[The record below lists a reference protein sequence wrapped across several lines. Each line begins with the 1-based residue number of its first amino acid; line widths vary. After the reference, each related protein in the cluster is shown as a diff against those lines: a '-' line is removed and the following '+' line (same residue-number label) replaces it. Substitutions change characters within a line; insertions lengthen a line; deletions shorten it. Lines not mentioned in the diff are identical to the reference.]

1 MIPIICKTLF
11 FIDANGA
18 GHGSLGGIEKNDI
31 LILIKGA
38 HGFKILEPTDILEIK
53 QGPYNHKKDKI
64 RFQPIDAKK
73 IKLK

>member
-1 MIPIICKTLF
+1 MV
-11 FIDANGA
+11 
-18 GHGSLGGIEKNDI
+18 KNDI

-53 QGPYNHKKDKI
+53 QGPYNSKKDKI
-64 RFQPIDAKK
+64 RFDPVDPKK